1 MLDHFV
7 LAQFALFKASRAL
20 HYLSDAFASVDLRDG
35 LQGRGGAVVRLLL
48 RKSGLSRPGHHSTRL
63 GRAWNQLRVYLL
75 APSPGCRALTS
86 AAMFP

>member
-35 LQGRGGAVVRLLL
+35 LQGREGAVVRLL
-48 RKSGLSRPGHHSTRL
+48 
-63 GRAWNQLRVYLL
+63 
-75 APSPGCRALTS
+75 
-86 AAMFP
+86 